1 MRLGSMIKT
10 YIVCIKNG
18 EENKKSVVFLR
29 DEVFLKLTN
38 IFKCLAFHR

>member
-1 MRLGSMIKT
+1 MRLGNMIKT

-18 EENKKSVVFLR
+18 EENKKSVFFLR

-38 IFKCLAFHR
+38 SFKCPTFYL